1 MKRILLLGYILFLL
15 CGYTYSQQRVDP
27 RYYPG
32 VLINGIY
39 WSEYNVDAPE
49 TFTDS
54 PEGYGLF
61 YYWNSKIAIPR
72 IGNIDT
78 LIWSRNDYWEEVNNP
93 CPDGW
98 RVPTEEEVLTLD
110 DKTKVDAEYIQL
122 NDINGWKF
130 TDNTTKDSIFF
141 PMAGFRDYFQNLPQY
156 ENLRGSYYTN
166 QASRLGGYNIGFIF
180 ELIDKR
186 WYPNIIIR
194 EARVASVRCV
204 RERPPCDSIVRDI
217 FVTICEKDLPYKFGD
232 DTTFGKGTVSGTY
245 TFHRIQALTGCDSIV
260 HLHLTVAQEAKP
272 CPGVLINGVCWAR
285 SNVDAPGTFAHTP
298 EADGMLYQWNR
309 KKGWSPTGDISGWDA
324 NLPSGDNWNKT
335 NDPCPAGW
343 RVPNAEEINT
353 LLDESKVNRLMTTQT
368 GIFGGKFTDKGNG
381 NAVFFP
387 VVNHRKP
394 EDGSV
399 HPGDFGYYWSASPAN
414 TDEAWALYCYMET
427 AFFKTELPKNG
438 GYSLRCVAGED
449 ISDCKIVTE
458 EAYDTICAHDLP
470 YTWRDTLFYRD
481 AKTGVYLF
489 RRIQALTGCDSI
501 VQLHLTVQDIPPLE
515 FSGEVC
521 QGENYNEYGFNLPKV
536 MKDTIVCD
544 TLKTR
549 WGCDSI
555 RILYLTVHP
564 KHETIVYDTVCQ
576 GEPYHGYGFTLT
588 NTETSTEGTI
598 TRDSIYKDIHGCD
611 SLVTL
616 NLFVSKSYIFKTER
630 EICQGDTVMWRGKV
644 FKESVIYDDS
654 LTTVHGCDSVYRL
667 LLTVHPVY
675 DTVFPGEVCQGNDY
689 SGHGFKLPAVVKDTI
704 VRDTLKTQWGCDSI
718 RTLYLSVHP
727 LHDTIVYDTICEGES
742 YNKHGVN
749 IDHAQPSK
757 DGKPITVSHTCKS
770 IHGCDSLVTLNLFVG
785 KSYLFKTE
793 REICQGDTVMW
804 RGKPYDKEGTYEEP
818 FTTVHGCDSV
828 YRLLLTVHPVYD
840 TVFPGEVCQGNDYS
854 GYGFHLPAVM
864 RDTIVRDTLKTLHG
878 CDSICTLY
886 LSVHPL
892 HDTIVRDTACQG
904 DDYHKHGVSM
914 DNIQPPAEGKP
925 LTPTLPHQS
934 IHGCDSTVHLSL
946 TVHPIYRYTIH
957 DSICP
962 AEPYLKH
969 GFQLP
974 SVTQSGTFPLHLKT
988 IHGCDSTVTLALH
1001 VHPSYHFPRTEHI
1014 CQGETF
1020 EFRDK
1025 VYATSGF
1032 YADTLA
1038 TVHGC
1043 DSVYSL
1049 LLSVHP
1055 VYDVQLQGVLCEGE
1069 EYIRDGFRVREP
1081 GTHVLPL
1088 SSVHGCDSI
1097 VTLTLTEEKKVEGT
1111 IGFFLEDCTKHAYG
1125 FEFSPSLP
1133 VKEWLWDMGDGTT
1146 LTDGEGY
1153 HRYADSGSYRIQLH
1167 TLTPNGCGNDF
1178 YHVQRVPPYLD
1189 QVDIRAD
1196 RKVIDEEFPTVRF
1209 RAEVLPGMVCEWDFG
1224 DGKTAQGNEVTHT
1237 YDASRAGM
1245 FEAML
1250 RVTNEDGCVTESSI
1264 GIEAVVFPKAVNT
1277 FSPNGDGINDIFLQ
1291 GFRIEVMNRNGLKI
1305 YNGEN
1310 GWDGTYKG
1318 REAKEDTYFYRVTY
1332 RTATG
1337 ERIKTGFVNLVR

>member
-1 MKRILLLGYILFLL
+1 MTDPTTGKSMIMPYTSQRIYYG
-15 CGYTYSQQRVDP
+15 TYYEKVSW
-27 RYYPG
+27 
-32 VLINGIY
+32 LY
-39 WSEYNVDAPE
+39 WVNAAYDNDEAFVITNTPNLRATTRPKKWALPVRCVADWNVQECED
-49 TFTDS
+49 
-54 PEGYGLF
+54 
-61 YYWNSKIAIPR
+61 K
-72 IGNIDT
+72 
-78 LIWSRNDYWEEVNNP
+78 
-93 CPDGW
+93 
-98 RVPTEEEVLTLD
+98 EEEVEVT
-110 DKTKVDAEYIQL
+110 
-122 NDINGWKF
+122 
-130 TDNTTKDSIFF
+130 
-141 PMAGFRDYFQNLPQY
+141 
-156 ENLRGSYYTN
+156 
-166 QASRLGGYNIGFIF
+166 
-180 ELIDKR
+180 IDK
-186 WYPNIIIR
+186 N
-194 EARVASVRCV
+194 
-204 RERPPCDSIVRDI
+204 
-217 FVTICEKDLPYKFGD
+217 KLPYTWR
-232 DTTFGKGTVSGTY
+232 DTVFQEGTVSGTY
-245 TFHRIQALTGCDSIV
+245 VFQRIQALTGCDSIV
-260 HLHLTVAQEAKP
+260 TLKLTVAQEAKP

-285 SNVDAPGTFAHTP
+285 SNVDAPETFAHTP

-438 GYSLRCVAGED
+438 GYSLRCVADED

-515 FSGEVC
+515 FSDTVC
-521 QGENYNEYGFNLPKV
+521 QGENYDEYGFNLPKV

-564 KHETIVYDTVCQ
+564 KHDTIVYDTVCQ
-576 GEPYHGYGFTLT
+576 GEPYHGYGFNLT
-588 NTETSTEGTI
+588 EAETSTEGTI
-598 TRDSIYKDIHGCD
+598 TRDSIY
-611 SLVTL
+611 
-616 NLFVSKSYIFKTER
+616 
-630 EICQGDTVMWRGKV
+630 Q
-644 FKESVIYDDS
+644 
-654 LTTVHGCDSVYRL
+654 
-667 LLTVHPVY
+667 
-675 DTVFPGEVCQGNDY
+675 
-689 SGHGFKLPAVVKDTI
+689 
-704 VRDTLKTQWGCDSI
+704 
-718 RTLYLSVHP
+718 
-727 LHDTIVYDTICEGES
+727 
-742 YNKHGVN
+742 
-749 IDHAQPSK
+749 
-757 DGKPITVSHTCKS
+757 S
-770 IHGCDSLVTLNLFVG
+770 IHGCDSTVHLNLFVG

-793 REICQGDTVMW
+793 RKICQGDTVMW
-804 RGKPYDKEGTYEEP
+804 RGKPYDKERTYEET

-904 DDYHKHGVSM
+904 DDYHKHGVSL
-914 DNIQPPAEGKP
+914 DDIQPSAEGKP

-946 TVHPIYRYTIH
+946 TVHPVYRYTIH

-962 AEPYLKH
+962 AEPYIKH

-974 SVTQSGTFPLHLKT
+974 SVTQSGTFPLRLKT
-988 IHGCDSTVTLALH
+988 IHGCDSTITLALH
-1001 VHPSYHFPRTEHI
+1001 VHPSYHFPQTEHI

-1081 GTHVLPL
+1081 GIHVLPL

-1133 VKEWLWDMGDGTT
+1133 VREWLWDMGDGTT

-1153 HRYADSGSYRIQLH
+1153 HRYADSGTYRIQLH

-1245 FEAML
+1245 FEAVL

>member
-1 MKRILLLGYILFLL
+1 MR
-15 CGYTYSQQRVDP
+15 
-27 RYYPG
+27 
-32 VLINGIY
+32 
-39 WSEYNVDAPE
+39 
-49 TFTDS
+49 
-54 PEGYGLF
+54 
-61 YYWNSKIAIPR
+61 
-72 IGNIDT
+72 
-78 LIWSRNDYWEEVNNP
+78 
-93 CPDGW
+93 
-98 RVPTEEEVLTLD
+98 
-110 DKTKVDAEYIQL
+110 
-122 NDINGWKF
+122 
-130 TDNTTKDSIFF
+130 
-141 PMAGFRDYFQNLPQY
+141 
-156 ENLRGSYYTN
+156 
-166 QASRLGGYNIGFIF
+166 
-180 ELIDKR
+180 
-186 WYPNIIIR
+186 
-194 EARVASVRCV
+194 
-204 RERPPCDSIVRDI
+204 
-217 FVTICEKDLPYKFGD
+217 
-232 DTTFGKGTVSGTY
+232 
-245 TFHRIQALTGCDSIV
+245 
-260 HLHLTVAQEAKP
+260 
-272 CPGVLINGVCWAR
+272 
-285 SNVDAPGTFAHTP
+285 
-298 EADGMLYQWNR
+298 
-309 KKGWSPTGDISGWDA
+309 
-324 NLPSGDNWNKT
+324 
-335 NDPCPAGW
+335 
-343 RVPNAEEINT
+343 
-353 LLDESKVNRLMTTQT
+353 
-368 GIFGGKFTDKGNG
+368 
-381 NAVFFP
+381 
-387 VVNHRKP
+387 
-394 EDGSV
+394 
-399 HPGDFGYYWSASPAN
+399 
-414 TDEAWALYCYMET
+414 
-427 AFFKTELPKNG
+427 
-438 GYSLRCVAGED
+438 
-449 ISDCKIVTE
+449 
-458 EAYDTICAHDLP
+458 
-470 YTWRDTLFYRD
+470 
-481 AKTGVYLF
+481 
-489 RRIQALTGCDSI
+489 
-501 VQLHLTVQDIPPLE
+501 
-515 FSGEVC
+515 
-521 QGENYNEYGFNLPKV
+521 
-536 MKDTIVCD
+536 DTIVCD
-544 TLKTR
+544 TLKTQ

-564 KHETIVYDTVCQ
+564 KHDTIVYDTVCQ
-576 GEPYHGYGFTLT
+576 GEPYHGYGFNLT
-588 NTETSTEGTI
+588 EAETSTEGTL
-598 TRDSIYKDIHGCD
+598 TRDSIYESIHRCD
-611 SLVTL
+611 STVHL
-616 NLFVSKSYIFKTER
+616 NLFVSKSYLFESEER
-630 EICQGDTVMWRGKV
+630 EICQGDTVMWRGK
-644 FKESVIYDDS
+644 
-654 LTTVHGCDSVYRL
+654 
-667 LLTVHPVY
+667 
-675 DTVFPGEVCQGNDY
+675 
-689 SGHGFKLPAVVKDTI
+689 
-704 VRDTLKTQWGCDSI
+704 
-718 RTLYLSVHP
+718 
-727 LHDTIVYDTICEGES
+727 S
-742 YNKHGVN
+742 YNK
-749 IDHAQPSK
+749 K
-757 DGKPITVSHTCKS
+757 
-770 IHGCDSLVTLNLFVG
+770 
-785 KSYLFKTE
+785 
-793 REICQGDTVMW
+793 
-804 RGKPYDKEGTYEEP
+804 GTYEEP

-840 TVFPGEVCQGNDYS
+840 TIFPGEVCQGNDYS
-854 GYGFHLPAVM
+854 GYGFHLPLVMRDTIVCDTLQTRWGCDSIRILNLTVHPKHDTIVYDTVCQGEPYHRYGFSLTKAETSTKGTLTRDSIYQSIHRCDSLVTLNLFVSKSYIFETPREICQGDTVMWRGKSYNKKGTYEEPFTTVHGCDSVYRLLLTVHPVYDTIFPGEVCQGNDYSGHGFHLPAVM

-925 LTPTLPHQS
+925 LTLTLPHQS

-946 TVHPIYRYTIH
+946 TVHPVYRYTIH

-962 AEPYLKH
+962 ADPYIKH

-974 SVTQSGTFPLHLKT
+974 PVTQSGTFPLRLKT
-988 IHGCDSTVTLALH
+988 IHGCDSTITLALH
-1001 VHPSYHFPRTEHI
+1001 VHPSYHFPQTEHI

-1025 VYATSGF
+1025 PYTASGF

-1055 VYDVQLQGVLCEGE
+1055 VYDVRLQGVLCEGE

-1125 FEFSPSLP
+1125 FEFNPSLP
-1133 VKEWLWDMGDGTT
+1133 VREWLWDMGDGTT

-1245 FEAML
+1245 FETML